1 MARKSKRQKQQQPG
15 KVVPLKKG
23 KCPNCA
29 KPVAAGYRPLCSK
42 RCSDLDLGRWLNG
55 EYRIP
60 TNEAPGEGAFA
71 DDGEDD
77 A

>member
-1 MARKSKRQKQQQPG
+1 MARKSKQQKQRQPG

-29 KPVAAGYRPLCSK
+29 KPVAADFRPFCSK

-60 TNEAPGEGAFA
+60 TDEVPGDDAVA
-71 DDGEDD
+71 DDVEDD

>member
-1 MARKSKRQKQQQPG
+1 MARKSKQLD
-15 KVVPLKKG
+15 KVVPLKEG

-29 KPVAAGYRPLCSK
+29 KPAVADYRPFCSR
-42 RCSDLDLGRWLNG
+42 RCADLDLGRWLDG

-60 TNEAPGEGAFA
+60 TNEGIGEDAFA
-71 DDGEDD
+71 DGGEDD

>member
-1 MARKSKRQKQQQPG
+1 MARKSKREKRQQPG

-29 KPVAAGYRPLCSK
+29 KPAVVDFRPFCSQ
-42 RCSDLDLGRWLNG
+42 RCADLDLGRWLNG

-60 TNEAPGEGAFA
+60 TDETPGEDVFA
-71 DDGEDD
+71 DGGEDD